1 VGSDGIIVIWDA
13 VHLARM
19 EGKYNPRSP
28 AVKRLMK
35 EAAEL
40 SRPTAD
46 YQAAPLE
53 ENLFEWHFT
62 VRGPSD
68 TDFEGGIYHGRILV
82 PADYPMKPPDIII
95 LTPNGR
101 FEVGKKI
108 CLSISGHHPETWQPS
123 WSIRTAL
130 LAIIGFMPSPAQGTI
145 GSLDYTPE
153 ERRILARRSQNWS
166 CPVCGPIAELLAPPE
181 KEQNLEQDKEVKEIV
196 EGLQLKGE
204 EKEVQEAKKEAAD
217 DQLPPPSASSASQD
231 PVSGSSRVGDPSP
244 PASTV
249 SSPPDTNLPVPA
261 TAAGSATPVVSASA
275 ASPSTAAAPSVTTAA
290 STSQPAP
297 RTGAQPSASASR
309 LRRTRAAQA
318 RPNQESVGPQVY
330 DLCIML
336 VVAAIAALLYRRFNV
351 MQTGDDNGLGD

>member
-181 KEQNLEQDKEVKEIV
+181 KEQNLAQDKEVKEIV

-204 EKEVQEAKKEAAD
+204 EKEVQEVKKSAA
-217 DQLPPPSASSASQD
+217 DQLPPPSTSSASQD

-249 SSPPDTNLPVPA
+249 SSPTDTNLPVPA
-261 TAAGSATPVVSASA
+261 TAAGSATPVVSAST

-297 RTGAQPSASASR
+297 RIGAQPSASAPR
-309 LRRTRAAQA
+309 PRRTRAAQA

>member
-1 VGSDGIIVIWDA
+1 
-13 VHLARM
+13 VHIARM

-40 SRPTAD
+40 STPTAD

-82 PADYPMKPPDIII
+82 PADYPMKPPDIIM

-153 ERRILARRSQNWS
+153 ERQILARRSQNWS
-166 CPVCGPIAELLAPPE
+166 CPVCGPIAELLAPPD
-181 KEQNLEQDKEVKEIV
+181 KEQNLAQDKEVKEIV

-204 EKEVQEAKKEAAD
+204 EKEVQEAKKEAV
-217 DQLPPPSASSASQD
+217 DQLPPPSTSCSAAQA
-231 PVSGSSRVGDPSP
+231 PVSGSSRVDDPSP

-249 SSPPDTNLPVPA
+249 SSPPDTNLPGPA
-261 TAAGSATPVVSASA
+261 TAAGSSTSA
-275 ASPSTAAAPSVTTAA
+275 AATSPSTAAAPSVTTAA
-290 STSQPAP
+290 TTSQPAP
-297 RTGAQPSASASR
+297 RIGAQPSGSAPR
-309 LRRTRAAQA
+309 PRRTRAAQA

>member
-1 VGSDGIIVIWDA
+1 
-13 VHLARM
+13 VHIARM

-40 SRPTAD
+40 STPTAD

-181 KEQNLEQDKEVKEIV
+181 KEQNLAQDKEVKEIV

-204 EKEVQEAKKEAAD
+204 EKEVQEAKKDAA
-217 DQLPPPSASSASQD
+217 DQLPPPSASCSAAQA
-231 PVSGSSRVGDPSP
+231 PVSSSSRVDDPSP

-261 TAAGSATPVVSASA
+261 TAAAGSATSAVSAA
-275 ASPSTAAAPSVTTAA
+275 ATSIAAPSVTTAA

-297 RTGAQPSASASR
+297 RIGAQPSASAPR
-309 LRRTRAAQA
+309 PRRTRAAQA

-351 MQTGDDNGLGD
+351 MQTGDDNGLGE